1 MVVVGACGRLVVVAH
16 NTSNVGTTGDIGK
29 TIAVDDAGCAIKQ
42 TYQAAGVACA
52 ANRAAQDADVVDA
65 GSALGSGC
73 YGAGVA
79 RTADANIFQHEIL
92 HCSGQSGEQRCIEIR
107 DAVGHLR
114 SGVDGGLKGT
124 AERGNAGMSR
134 GTHVAREPVIACG
147 VGNIGQGS
155 DVGLS
160 PYTDACHQ
168 QCEEDENLSAK
179 VPNLIGGVMLSDHIV
194 GFRSFFFGSV
204 FCL

>member
-79 RTADANIFQHEIL
+79 RTADANIFQ
-92 HCSGQSGEQRCIEIR
+92 
-107 DAVGHLR
+107 R
-114 SGVDGGLKGT
+114 SM
-124 AERGNAGMSR
+124 AASR
-134 GTHVAREPVIACG
+134 
-147 VGNIGQGS
+147 
-155 DVGLS
+155 
-160 PYTDACHQ
+160 
-168 QCEEDENLSAK
+168 
-179 VPNLIGGVMLSDHIV
+179 VPLNVVMLVCPEALTSLV
-194 GFRSFFFGSV
+194 S
-204 FCL
+204 L